1 MADMQA
7 IADALISGKRE
18 EVVDLVKKALDEGV
32 GPAKILNEGLIAGM
46 NVVGKKF
53 KANEFYVPEV
63 LIAARAM
70 SNAKER
76 DTRPGAMEILQPHL
90 AKAGVEPIGKVV
102 IGTVKG
108 DLHDIGK
115 NLVAM
120 MLKGSGFMVID
131 AEIDVAAEKFVE
143 LAKTNNAKLI
153 GLSALLTTTMPQM
166 KTVIAELKKAGLD
179 GVKVMIGGAPVTQS
193 YADEIGA
200 DGYAADAA
208 SAVDTAKELLG
219 VA

>member
-7 IADALISGKRE
+7 IANAIINGKRE
-18 EVVDLVKKALDEGV
+18 EVVELVKQALDEGV
-32 GPAKILNEGLIAGM
+32 GPEEILNEGLITGM
-46 NVVGKKF
+46 NEVGRRF
-53 KANEFYVPEV
+53 KNNEFYVPEV

-70 SNAKER
+70 SNHKEA
-76 DTRPGAMEILQPHL
+76 DTKPGAMEILQPHL
-90 AKAGVEPIGKVV
+90 TKAGVEPIGKIV

-120 MLKGSGFMVID
+120 MMKGAGFDVID
-131 AEIDVAAEKFVE
+131 LEIDVPAEKFVDTVKE
-143 LAKTNNAKLI
+143 KDAKLI

-166 KTVIAELKKAGLD
+166 KAVIDTLKGAGLND
-179 GVKVMIGGAPVTQS
+179 VKVMIGGAPVTQS

-200 DGYAADAA
+200 DGYAPDAA
-208 SAVDTAKELLG
+208 SAVDKAKELLG
-219 VA
+219 AA

>member
-7 IADALISGKRE
+7 IADAIIGGKRE
-18 EVVDLVKKALDEGV
+18 EVVELVKQALDEGV
-32 GPAKILNEGLIAGM
+32 GPAEILSKGLIAGM
-46 NVVGKKF
+46 DVVGRKF

-70 SNAKER
+70 SNAKEQ
-76 DTRPGAMEILQPHL
+76 DTRPGAMEILQPYL
-90 AKAGVEPIGKVV
+90 EEAGIEPVGKIA

-120 MLKGSGFMVID
+120 MMKGAGFHVID
-131 AEIDVAAEKFVE
+131 LEIDVPAEKFIE
-143 LAKTNNAKLI
+143 AAKTKGAKLI

-166 KTVIAELKKAGLD
+166 KTVIAAMKEAGLSD
-179 GVKVMIGGAPVTQS
+179 VKVMIGGAPVTQS

-200 DGYAADAA
+200 DGYAPDAA
-208 SAVDTAKELLG
+208 SAVDMAKELLG
-219 VA
+219 AA